1 MKRWIEIR
9 GSETMFYRNRGGP
22 VFYSTGCSTIGCLLL
37 FFVFSMLIGQGIVF
51 FFRYFWLIVLLGLV
65 VWLFRKFTGPNNG
78 ETSTRKDN
86 TRQNNQTWQRE
97 KNQQPGSTYDNIS
110 RDFEEVEEEDEQNF
124 NDF

>member
-110 RDFEEVEEEDEQNF
+110 RDFEEVEEDEQNF

>member
-1 MKRWIEIR
+1 
-9 GSETMFYRNRGGP
+9 MFYRNRGGP

-65 VWLFRKFTGPNNG
+65 VWLFRKFTGSNNG

-97 KNQQPGSTYDNIS
+97 KHQQSGSTYDNIS

>member
-97 KNQQPGSTYDNIS
+97 KRQQPGSTYDNIS

>member
-1 MKRWIEIR
+1 
-9 GSETMFYRNRGGP
+9 MFYRNRGGP

-97 KNQQPGSTYDNIS
+97 KNQQPGSSYDNIS

>member
-1 MKRWIEIR
+1 
-9 GSETMFYRNRGGP
+9 MFYRNRGGP

-97 KNQQPGSTYDNIS
+97 KHQQPGSTYDNIS

>member
-78 ETSTRKDN
+78 ETSSRKDN